1 MVAKKNKFDDKLVRL
16 RALADEPE
24 ARAVHELQLFLAE
37 KDAFFLGEA
46 AKIAKTMELRQLEPD
61 LVQACRKLLSK
72 EIADRGCIAKRCVL
86 DTLVTFEAHVPDL
99 YLEGLRYVQMEHSF
113 GPPEDTA
120 GSVRGLCAHALVR
133 IDFPDAILVIAPL
146 LFDELPEVR
155 IAAAEALAVTGDRTC
170 AGILHVRLLAGEDK
184 PEVLEALYRTLLSFD
199 TKRYLTVV
207 AKALEEGEEAAALAL
222 GESRLS
228 TAFPILCE
236 ALRTATG
243 DLEATVLLSIGLLRL
258 EEATEYLLKLV
269 KEAPEHRAAKAIE
282 ALGLHR
288 HEERLANRVGEIV
301 KNRKSRKLA
310 AAFAEKFGRS
320 V

>member
-1 MVAKKNKFDDKLVRL
+1 MVAKKNKFDDKLARL
-16 RALADEPE
+16 RALADVPE
-24 ARAVHELQLFLAE
+24 GHAVHELRLFLAE

-46 AKIAKTMELRQLEPD
+46 AKMAKTLELRGLEPD
-61 LVQACRKLLSK
+61 LVQACRKLLSN
-72 EIADRGCIAKRCVL
+72 EIADRGCIAKRCIL
-86 DTLVTFEAHVPDL
+86 DALVTFEAHVPDL
-99 YLEGLRYVQMEHSF
+99 YLQGLRHVQMEYSF

-133 IDFPDAILVIAPL
+133 IDFPDAILEIAPL
-146 LFDELPEVR
+146 LYDHLPEVR
-155 IAAAEALAVTGDRTC
+155 IAVAEALAVTGDRTC
-170 AGILHVRLLAGEDK
+170 AGILHVRLMAGEDK
-184 PEVLEALYRTLLSFD
+184 PDVLEALYRTMLSFD

-207 AKALEEGEEAAALAL
+207 AKALEKGEEAAALAL

-228 TAFPILCE
+228 TAFPVLRD

-258 EEATEYLLKLV
+258 EEATDYLLKLV
-269 KEAPEHRAAKAIE
+269 EEGSEHRAAKSIE

-288 HEERLANRVGEIV
+288 HEERLAVRVAEIV
-301 KNRKSRKLA
+301 KNRKSKRLNA
-310 AAFAEKFGRS
+310 IFAEKFGRN